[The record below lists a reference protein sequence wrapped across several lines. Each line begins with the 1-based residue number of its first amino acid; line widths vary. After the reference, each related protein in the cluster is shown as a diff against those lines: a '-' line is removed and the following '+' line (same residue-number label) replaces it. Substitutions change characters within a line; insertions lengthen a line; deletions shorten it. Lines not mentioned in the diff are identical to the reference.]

1 MVQTNVETTTTSTM
15 VASEDKMERPT
26 VPAPALPL
34 ARPFQPA
41 HNNDKELIKD
51 IEQIPDD
58 YSNDEYVPAMVC
70 KRGSKKFGRN
80 CKRLPC
86 KNEVME
92 DFDDVE
98 LNEEQNRRLV
108 DYETAASP
116 WENREMCNS
125 ERLSMLI
132 REVMF
137 IFNKTIENLNLLLFV
152 LSIRLEQSG
161 SCPATNVMQNL
172 NLYL

>member
-1 MVQTNVETTTTSTM
+1 MLLTLPTLPVLGYDYPTLVPPTLIQPALNMVQTNVETTTTSTM

-137 IFNKTIENLNLLLFV
+137 I
-152 LSIRLEQSG
+152 SIKQWKI
-161 SCPATNVMQNL
+161 
-172 NLYL
+172 